1 MSLTSK
7 TDNQLP
13 KPTVIY
19 VRLSYYYK
27 KDGYRQRNV
36 RQFLHILA
44 SPGYAHGTIAVNV
57 TVHGWKQESM
67 LVKRKAAYTHLS
79 STVYE
84 L

>member
-1 MSLTSK
+1 M
-7 TDNQLP
+7 
-13 KPTVIY
+13 I
-19 VRLSYYYK
+19 K

-44 SPGYAHGTIAVNV
+44 SPGYVPVTIVVNV
-57 TVHGWKQESM
+57 TWMESGFNAGQ
-67 LVKRKAAYTHLS
+67 RIAAYTHLS